1 MYICRCVLKM
11 IILQVCDRND
21 VEVWN
26 EDRQPENEQ
35 DEDVEIEDEDS
46 DIARDMI
53 ETDKLIST
61 GEALKSLNNVIQW
74 AEENSDEVEYSSVVA
89 LQDLRAKLVKKMY
102 NKPTKQTKVTHFFS
116 LLGNYILHRLFSIMY
131 FFQNLGFFIL
141 FYNYCRYV
149 LIA

>member
-89 LQDLRAKLVKKMY
+89 LQDLRAKLVKKCTISQQS
-102 NKPTKQTKVTHFFS
+102 KLK
-116 LLGNYILHRLFSIMY
+116 
-131 FFQNLGFFIL
+131 
-141 FYNYCRYV
+141 
-149 LIA
+149 